1 MDRLRVSHDKLTVI
15 TNESESN
22 LHGQEI
28 IRILRVMSVLK
39 EYICEF
45 DANYV
50 CERIYAPLHR
60 AFRGKTV
67 ALIVRIPIQNRQSE
81 DIEVTTHTNDTIGS
95 IRRQIYLK

>member
-1 MDRLRVSHDKLTVI
+1 MDRLRVSHDKLAVI

-28 IRILRVMSVLK
+28 LRVMSLLK

-67 ALIVRIPIQNRQSE
+67 ALIVRIPIQNKQSE
-81 DIEVTTHTNDTIGS
+81 DIEVTTYTNDTIGS